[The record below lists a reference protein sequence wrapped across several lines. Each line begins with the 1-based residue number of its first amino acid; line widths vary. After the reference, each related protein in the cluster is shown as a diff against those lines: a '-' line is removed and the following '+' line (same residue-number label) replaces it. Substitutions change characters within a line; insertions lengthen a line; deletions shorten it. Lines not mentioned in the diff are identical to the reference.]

1 MDPIQI
7 VFIVVGVAAIWAIVE
22 LALVLRK
29 TRSTVASLDKTVA
42 DINAAIDET
51 KPVITKLDDT
61 LDTLQPALEQVEPLI
76 KQGNIAVEALTADL
90 IEVNGVLRDVSQITG
105 GVSSASDAVSSLADA
120 ASDKVQKLFGKNR
133 GAAPSPE
140 RTLHEPDRP
149 LEDSGEHDA
158 DIDGEDT
165 HETCATSYYTYGAD
179 DGMSSEMGKSEH
191 E

>member
-105 GVSSASDAVSSLADA
+105 GVSSASDAVS
-120 ASDKVQKLFGKNR
+120 DKVQKLFGKNR

-158 DIDGEDT
+158 DIDGEDA